1 MMVRRYFV
9 SGIIVAALFLMI
21 SGMVGCSSSSGG
33 PLPQPLPV
41 TDVNGTVFEDSDSNG
56 VKGAGE
62 QGIAGVLVSN
72 GSTSTVS
79 DQNGSYTLPKAGS
92 FVFTTTPSDYT
103 QSGPWYRSISSS
115 QFDFGLMHTPEKK
128 TSEFTFVHMTDIH
141 LDSDSLST
149 LDEALQE
156 IGDISPAFVVATGDF
171 VNIGDKSTISE
182 AQAAQW
188 FGTYKNAV
196 SASALEMPVYYA
208 PGNHDMASISQEVAQ
223 GAQPGC
229 SKNAYRNHF
238 GPTYYSF
245 DWGDYHCIV
254 LDPNDLEGARQVYQ
268 ISGSQLE
275 WLQKDLSYRQGSPL
289 IVFCHEPTTSWE
301 SQSQVLN
308 ILLDGRSASEVSI
321 FAGHGHHDLLTN
333 TQGISEQ
340 VTGAFSGEWWFGP
353 SMDGN
358 EGGYRL
364 VSVDGEGMSSLFKET
379 GATRKIHL
387 QLPGPIVTGQI
398 ELAALIYSEHGPI
411 QGASYQIDGGTSV
424 NMTVEAG
431 TPWATANATWD
442 TDSLAEGFY
451 SITLTAD
458 DGVET
463 FSRQVS
469 VKVSGDQTVP
479 VGELLQ
485 HFETFQGW
493 YVTVQGTA
501 MVAMFGP
508 PLAEEG
514 AGGMKV
520 SDETGMVVVYAGEC
534 KSPALPDL
542 KVGTSVE
549 VTVVPLRFSWA
560 FIEGADDPD
569 HEGNFEQMESQ
580 LFLMSDVEGA
590 VERDAGENILALR
603 LMRLVSAGD
612 IT

>member
-1 MMVRRYFV
+1 MVRRYFV

-33 PLPQPLPV
+33 PSPQPLPV

-92 FVFTTTPSDYT
+92 FVFITTPSDYT
-103 QSGPWYRSISSS
+103 QSGSWYRSISSS

-149 LDEALQE
+149 LDEALEE

-171 VNIGDKSTISE
+171 VNIGNNVTISE
-182 AQAAQW
+182 AQADQW
-188 FGTYKNAV
+188 FGAFKTAV
-196 SASALEMPVYYA
+196 SGLNMPVYCA
-208 PGNHDMASISQEVAQ
+208 PGNHDMADISQETAQ
-223 GAQPGC
+223 TGG
-229 SKNAYRNHF
+229 SKDTYRSYF

-254 LDPNDLEGARQVYQ
+254 LDPNDVKSGRQVYQ

-301 SQSQVLN
+301 SQSEVLDV
-308 ILLDGRSASEVSI
+308 LLAGRSASEVSI
-321 FAGHGHHDLLTN
+321 FAGHAHQDLLMD
-333 TQGISEQ
+333 TQGIAEQ
-340 VTGAFSGEWWFGP
+340 VTGAFSGEWWFG
-353 SMDGN
+353 SNMDGN
-358 EGGYRL
+358 GAGYRL
-364 VSVDGEGMSSLFKET
+364 ASVTGEGISSLYKET
-379 GATRKIHL
+379 GVTRKIHL
-387 QLPGPIVTGQI
+387 QLTSPIVSGQVG
-398 ELAALIYSEHGPI
+398 LVALIYSEHGSI
-411 QGASYQIDGGTSV
+411 QQASYRIDEGVSV
-424 NMTVEAG
+424 PMTVEAG
-431 TPWATANATWD
+431 TPWSTASAVWD
-442 TDSLAEGFY
+442 TGLLAEGYY

-463 FSRQVS
+463 FTREVS
-469 VKVSGDQTVP
+469 VKVSANQTVP
-479 VGELLQ
+479 IKEMLQ
-485 HFETFQGW
+485 HFETYQGW
-493 YVTVQGTA
+493 YVTIEGTV

-514 AGGMKV
+514 AGGMKI
-520 SDETGMVVVYAGEC
+520 SDATGTLVVYTGEC
-534 KSPALPDL
+534 KSPPLPSL
-542 KVGTSVE
+542 SVGTSVS
-549 VTVVPLRFSWA
+549 VRVVPLRFSWA
-560 FIEGADDPD
+560 FITSADDPD
-569 HEGNFEQMESQ
+569 HEGTFEQMESQ
-580 LFLMSDVEGA
+580 LFLMSGVEGV
-590 VERDAGENILALR
+590 VEEDGDGNIVALR
-603 LMRLVSAGD
+603 LMRLVSASD
-612 IT
+612 LT

>member
-1 MMVRRYFV
+1 MIRRYVV
-9 SGIIVAALFLMI
+9 SGPIVAALCLMIFLMI
-21 SGMVGCSSSSGG
+21 GCSSSSGG
-33 PLPQPLPV
+33 PTPEPPPV
-41 TDVNGTVFEDSDSNG
+41 TDITGTVFQDSDGNG
-56 VKGAGE
+56 IKGADE
-62 QGIAGVLVSN
+62 QGVAGVLVSN
-72 GSTSTVS
+72 GSTTILT
-79 DQNGSYTLPKAGS
+79 DQDGKYILPSAGS
-92 FVFTTTPSDYT
+92 FVFITTPGDQT
-103 QSGPWYRSISSS
+103 PSGPWYRSIYGG
-115 QFDFGLMHTPEKK
+115 QVNFGLIHTPDKNS
-128 TSEFTFVHMTDIH
+128 SEFTFVHMTDIH
-141 LDSDSLST
+141 LDSESLPI
-149 LDEALQE
+149 LNQALEE
-156 IGDISPAFVVATGDF
+156 IKDISPAFVIATGDF
-171 VNIGDKSTISE
+171 VNIGDKATISE

-188 FGTYKNAV
+188 FGAFTTAV
-196 SASALEMPVYYA
+196 SASGLEMPVYYT
-208 PGNHDMASISQEVAQ
+208 PGNHDMVNVSQEVAQ
-223 GAQPGC
+223 GAEPGC

-289 IVFCHEPTTSWE
+289 MVFCHEPTTSWE
-301 SQSQVLN
+301 SQDQVLN
-308 ILLDGRSASEVSI
+308 MLLAGRSASEVSI

-333 TQGISEQ
+333 TRGIAEQ
-340 VTGAFSGEWWFGP
+340 ATGAFCGEWWFGP

-387 QLPGPIVTGQI
+387 QLPGPIVSGQV
-398 ELAALIYSEHGPI
+398 ELAALVYSEHGPI

-479 VGELLQ
+479 AGELLQ

-520 SDETGMVVVYAGEC
+520 NDETGTVVVYAGEC

-569 HEGNFEQMESQ
+569 HEGNFEEMESQ